1 MSKVK
6 NKTVLD
12 GKRIALSNAALESL
26 EAEVKRIKE
35 KGPHFKLN
43 ESKLASAIIELFSS
57 KYLNKECEQIEARF
71 FDKKTYLRTLIEK
84 SGSEDE
90 LSKSLSEFFN
100 KTKIKKVK
108 ILHDE

>member
-12 GKRIALSNAALESL
+12 GKRIALSTTALELL
-26 EAEVKRIKE
+26 EAEVNRIKE

-57 KYLNKECEQIEARF
+57 KYLNKECEQIEAKF

-84 SGSEDE
+84 SRSEDE
-90 LSKSLSEFFN
+90 LSNSLNEFIQ
-100 KTKIKKVK
+100 KTKVKKER
-108 ILHDE
+108 LP